1 MGSHNLEM
9 LVKTQSE
16 RKFLKLYKAA
26 VYRDKQYHGDNPYSG
41 SWATIPEVRIVNDP
55 FPERRW
61 TKKKFQDVSE
71 WILDN
76 TEKWEHA
83 KAVKST
89 KGYLV
94 GGWAVA

>member
-9 LVKTQSE
+9 LIKTQSE
-16 RKFLKLYKAA
+16 KRFKKLYDQA
-26 VYRDKQYHGDNPYSG
+26 VESDRIQYGNDQYSG
-41 SWATIPEVRIVNDP
+41 SWATIPEVRIVSDP

-76 TEKWEHA
+76 TEKWEPA

-94 GGWAVA
+94 GGWAIS